1 MFLQFPEP
9 ALGRTR
15 FTRKDSVTLTESF
28 GIGMIRTPIE
38 SRMKYGFN
46 PTNGR
51 RRKYGFC
58 GMDVQAALFRL
69 CGN

>member
-28 GIGMIRTPIE
+28 GIGISRSFDVKTECLRMVTPAT
-38 SRMKYGFN
+38 K
-46 PTNGR
+46 T
-51 RRKYGFC
+51 
-58 GMDVQAALFRL
+58 ALQ
-69 CGN
+69 GHGISSYSVSSSSVA